1 MACKLTDIRL
11 EPCGDFA
18 LNSFLL
24 KINDELTDDDLRRLK
39 FLCQGKICTILQE
52 KLLRCSLFKK
62 CNRLTLLFIF
72 YFIREVW
79 N

>member
-24 KINDELTDDDLRRLK
+24 KINDELTDDDLIRLK
-39 FLCQGKICTILQE
+39 FLCKGRLCTILE
-52 KLLRCSLFKK
+52 G
-62 CNRLTLLFIF
+62 NPF
-72 YFIREVW
+72 Y
-79 N
+79 

>member
-1 MACKLTDIRL
+1 MESKLTDRRL
-11 EPCGDFA
+11 EPCGDYA

-24 KINDELTDDDLRRLK
+24 KINDELTNDDLRRLK
-39 FLCQGKICTILQE
+39 FLCQGRILE
-52 KLLRCSLFKK
+52 GNPFINE
-62 CNRLTLLFIF
+62 CNRLTLMFIF